1 MLRTQKWNAEALG
14 LDRGQAAQVPCPSL
28 LCVCVCVCVLLHMK
42 TKVNWAVVAST
53 AKGQSV
59 GLRRCPCPGLLGSGH
74 QSASTSVLI
83 VPKCRAGSA
92 VFSIRGL
99 YLRNFLSCFF
109 SFRLKETNSKI
120 ALTAR
125 LLLNAHLFRPAAPPS
140 SPPSEAR
147 RAAGC
152 ETRSCWARILAW
164 RAHILTEGFGVN
176 GSASVAC
183 PAHGRATS
191 ALKRGRCREKASL
204 LPPAPHFL
212 ARNTFAAPLRLSGE
226 LPWWL
231 RW

>member
-1 MLRTQKWNAEALG
+1 MRDRRGHGRSGSEQEGGQTRAGEEGNGGHRCFRRTKDMGRVATGQKKR
-14 LDRGQAAQVPCPSL
+14 DRRSRAWDGPLFP
-28 LCVCVCVCVLLHMK
+28 
-42 TKVNWAVVAST
+42 
-53 AKGQSV
+53 
-59 GLRRCPCPGLLGSGH
+59 CPCPGLLGSGH

-183 PAHGRATS
+183 PAHGRP
-191 ALKRGRCREKASL
+191 AL
-204 LPPAPHFL
+204 
-212 ARNTFAAPLRLSGE
+212 
-226 LPWWL
+226 
-231 RW
+231 